1 MKILDRYILFAFV
14 KTFLSIFI
22 ILMFIFVLQSV
33 WLYIQE
39 LAGRALD
46 FNVILKFLFLVTPSL
61 VSLVL
66 PLSVLLTSIMT
77 FGNFAENYEFAAMK
91 STGISLQRAMKSLIV
106 FIIFLGIVSFLF
118 ANYVIPAS
126 QYEFRNLRR
135 NIGKLKPAMI
145 IRSGQFNP
153 IGEDINILVA
163 KKYGERDQYLTDVV
177 IHQKEK
183 GRIGNYTVINAK
195 EGELISSLDS
205 PVLSLKLT
213 DGNYYSEI
221 YQKDFKKRKKE
232 PFAKSEFETYTLNID
247 LSALDDVDLDEKGI
261 DNSYQMLPI
270 KGLDSTLTV
279 LEKNFVDDRQ
289 EYSETL
295 YEKAGFAKLST
306 RFKANKKDSVSP
318 IFLDNFKL
326 NEQSKILEISKS
338 NLANTIVDIENRRKR
353 LTVDIRRLS
362 KFEISIHDKYV
373 LGFSCIILFF
383 VGAPL
388 GAIIRKGGL
397 GLPIVIGVGA
407 FLAFHFI
414 GIFAKNSAEDGTLS
428 PAFAAWLST
437 AIMLPIGVYL
447 TYRAT
452 TDQGLFDLDGV
463 IIPIKRF
470 FAKKKNLTKDTA
482 ADHSFT
488 ITPEEE
494 KMLSER
500 SSNQL
505 KDIVK
510 NYRQYNYSEDIRN
523 AAIAKLGELGV
534 SIENLKVQGY
544 YENKSYASAESNY
557 ADHVKFSK
565 IALVF
570 YGLLVLS
577 LLSQILKL
585 LYPTPFVSILTSVTL
600 IIAAVSL
607 IGYLVFYYIT
617 QNRLKSIFKL
627 LSTQNAENFKFN
639 NKNFGVWF
647 YFITYFSNKKKLKRA
662 MKEIF

>member
-1 MKILDRYILFAFV
+1 MKILDRYILFTYI

-39 LAGRALD
+39 LAGRDLD
-46 FNVILKFLFLVTPSL
+46 FSVILKFLILVTPSL

-91 STGISLQRAMKSLIV
+91 STGISLQRAMKSVIV
-106 FIIFLGIVSFLF
+106 FIVFLGIVSFLF

-153 IGEDINILVA
+153 IGEDINIRVA
-163 KKYGERDQYLTDVV
+163 EKYGERDQYLTDVI

-183 GRIGNYTVINAK
+183 GRIGNFTVINAK
-195 EGELISSLDS
+195 AGELISSLDS

-213 DGNYYSEI
+213 DGNYYSEV
-221 YQKDFKKRKKE
+221 YQKDFNKRKKE
-232 PFAKSEFETYTLNID
+232 PFAKSSFETYTLNID
-247 LSALDDVDLDEKGI
+247 LSSLDDVDLDDKDI
-261 DNSYQMLPI
+261 DNSYQMYNVRE
-270 KGLDSTLTV
+270 LDSSLV
-279 LEKNFVDDRQ
+279 KQAKSFEEEREKYNK
-289 EYSETL
+289 SL
-295 YEKAGFAKLST
+295 IEKTGFRPLNSQ
-306 RFKANKKDSVSP
+306 FKAKAKDSVSP
-318 IFLDNFKL
+318 IFLENFKS
-326 NEQSKILEISKS
+326 NEKAKILEIAKS
-338 NLANTIVDIENRRKR
+338 NLGNTLIDIDNRRKR
-353 LTVDIRRLS
+353 YLVDVRRIS
-362 KFEISIHDKYV
+362 KFEMSIQDKYV

-414 GIFAKNSAEDGTLS
+414 GIFAKNSAEDGSVNAIL
-428 PAFAAWLST
+428 AAWLSSL
-437 AIMLPIGVYL
+437 IMLPIGVYL

-452 TDQGLFDLDGV
+452 TDQGLFDLDG
-463 IIPIKRF
+463 IILPIKRF
-470 FAKKKNLTKDTA
+470 FAKNKTVQDEQKIDL
-482 ADHSFT
+482 SYS

-494 KMLSER
+494 KILDGC

-510 NYRQYNYSEDIRN
+510 NYEEYEYTIDMRN
-523 AAIAKLGELGV
+523 AAISKLGELGIG
-534 SIENLKVQGY
+534 IENLKVQGY
-544 YENKSYASAESNY
+544 YLDK
-557 ADHVKFSK
+557 
-565 IALVF
+565 
-570 YGLLVLS
+570 
-577 LLSQILKL
+577 
-585 LYPTPFVSILTSVTL
+585 
-600 IIAAVSL
+600 
-607 IGYLVFYYIT
+607 
-617 QNRLKSIFKL
+617 
-627 LSTQNAENFKFN
+627 
-639 NKNFGVWF
+639 
-647 YFITYFSNKKKLKRA
+647 
-662 MKEIF
+662 